1 MVFKFSSRHEDAI
14 KATYEDF
21 FYGIK
26 PDFVVICEV
35 NKPLR
40 STRELTNSQIL
51 ANDNV
56 RNGIE
61 TYQNVTSL
69 VQLFNWRIDVPSMI
83 SSGIGTQEIDSPQNA
98 SLEET
103 LKSAWDKVP
112 SSGRG
117 SQPQIL
123 YVLDYSFLG

>member
-51 ANDNV
+51 ANEAIRTV
-56 RNGIE
+56 F
-61 TYQNVTSL
+61 TYRNVTSL

-83 SSGIGTQEIDSPQNA
+83 SSGIGTQEIDRPQNA
-98 SLEET
+98 SLEDA

-112 SSGRG
+112 ISGRG

-123 YVLDYSFLG
+123 YVLSDFGFWG